1 MSIAYSL
8 FAERLARGQL
18 KNTAAVEETN
28 LGEIC
33 PDYAATILSLTNQ
46 GLVDISTRL
55 PLIRKLI
62 DLTFVTDQFVYPL
75 NDASALYL
83 DDSLTETFVEEAF
96 VKVLDIYDSTGDLY
110 LPSAGKRYEPNTN
123 GHITTPTFDS
133 IRFSAAY
140 IDPDNSA
147 YIGPKIRIQ
156 YQAKHLEITA
166 DDDIISLP
174 PNLVAALQL
183 YVAAQYISDMG
194 GKEQIARGDG
204 YMALYLR
211 HVGEDVLLNTSGTS
225 EVENQTDR
233 FTDSGWV

>member
-1 MSIAYSL
+1 MSITYAL

-18 KNTAAVEETN
+18 KNTAAVDETN

-46 GLVDISTRL
+46 GLVDITTRM

-62 DLTFVTDQFVYPL
+62 DLTFVADQFVYPL
-75 NDASALYL
+75 NDATALYL
-83 DDSLTETFVEEAF
+83 DDSLTEEFVEEAF

-110 LPSAGKRYEPNTN
+110 QPSKGTRYQPNTG

-133 IRFSAAY
+133 LRFSFAY
-140 IDPDNSA
+140 MDPTDSA

-156 YQAKHLEITA
+156 YQAKHLEIIA

-174 PNLVAALQL
+174 PNLVTALQL

-194 GKEQIARGDG
+194 GKDQISRGDG

-211 HVGEDVLLNTSGTS
+211 HVGEDILQNTSGTS
-225 EVENQTDR
+225 EVEEVSR
-233 FTDSGWV
+233 FEDNGFV